1 MERVYITKG
10 EKVYYNEVECIITKI
25 VDINTVTIEE
35 VYSNIPHTVSVHE
48 LQAKTSI
55 KTDVLETLTD
65 AEWEKAKKRYEII
78 VPILSN
84 RGNLDL
90 IKEVAT
96 NSKVSIPTIYRWL
109 KLFDDSGL
117 VSSLAGKKKTGG
129 AGKSR
134 LTNVQEEIINNKLNS
149 VYLNQSRKSITKLI
163 REIQLECSKLGII
176 SPHPNTIRSRVK
188 SISDEEKI
196 RKRLGVKEARY
207 KFEPLKGHYNDA
219 THPLS
224 VVQIDHTR
232 VDIILVDGFDRKP
245 YKRPWITVALDVY
258 SRMVVGVYLSFE
270 PPGALGTGMC
280 IANSILPKE
289 LWLEKHGINADWPCW
304 GIMDTI
310 HVDNAKEFHGNM
322 LKKASHNYGISLQF
336 RPVATPHWGGHIE
349 RILGTFAKEIH
360 NLPGTTFSSEAER
373 KQYQSE
379 KNSSFTLDE
388 FEKWL
393 LIFITKIYHQRKHS
407 SLGMSPLE
415 KYKEGILGNNNVIGR
430 GISPRINDYRR
441 TKLDFMPFFERS
453 VQEYGIVIDHIYYY
467 DDVLRQYIHTTNNNE
482 SKKYIFKRDPRDI
495 SVVYFLDPKTNTY
508 FDIPYRNSSYPPMSI
523 WEYRDII
530 KKIKD
535 SNVYVSEEKIFE
547 AYRELNYLEQINVKQ
562 TAIKRRNIKKDVDL
576 INNSFSEIYENTI
589 DSQSENI
596 EIILPFEDLDDET
609 FNR

>member
-25 VDINTVTIEE
+25 VDINTVSIEE
-35 VYSNIPHTVSVHE
+35 VYTNIPHTVSVHE
-48 LQAKTSI
+48 LQSLDII
-55 KTDVLETLTD
+55 KDDILETLTE

-84 RGNLDL
+84 RGNLDV
-90 IKEVAT
+90 INDVAKD
-96 NSKVSIPTIYRWL
+96 NGVSVPTIYRWL
-109 KLFDDSGL
+109 KFFDESGL

-134 LTNVQEEIINNKLNS
+134 LTNSQEEIISNKIHS

-163 REIQLECSKLGII
+163 REIQLECNRLGIPC
-176 SPHPNTIRSRVK
+176 PHPNTIRSRVK
-188 SISDEEKI
+188 SLSEEEKV

-207 KFEPLKGHYNDA
+207 KFEPLKGHYTDA

-224 VVQIDHTR
+224 IIQIDHTR

-258 SRMVVGVYLSFE
+258 SRMVVGIYLSFE

-280 IANSILPKE
+280 IANAILPKE
-289 LWLEKHGINADWPCW
+289 LWLEKYGISAEWPCW
-304 GIMDTI
+304 GVMDTI

-322 LKKASHNYGISLQF
+322 LKKACLNYGITLQF

-349 RILGTFAKEIH
+349 RIMGTFAREIH

-379 KNSSFTLDE
+379 KNSSFTIDE

-393 LIFITKIYHQRKHS
+393 LIFITKVYHQRKHS
-407 SLGMSPLE
+407 SLGKSPLE
-415 KYKEGILGNNNVIGR
+415 KYKEGILGSNTKIGR
-430 GISPRINDYRR
+430 GIAPRINDYRR
-441 TKLDFMPFFERS
+441 TKLDFMPYFERS

-467 DDVLRQYIHTTNNNE
+467 DDVLRQYIHASNTNE

-495 SVVYFLDPKTNTY
+495 SIVYFLDPKTNSY
-508 FDIPYRNSSYPPMSI
+508 YDIPYRNSSYPPMSI

-530 KKIKD
+530 KKIKEA
-535 SNVYVSEEKIFE
+535 NVDVSEEKIFE
-547 AYRELNYLEQINVKQ
+547 AYRELNYL
-562 TAIKRRNIKKDVDL
+562 
-576 INNSFSEIYENTI
+576 
-589 DSQSENI
+589 
-596 EIILPFEDLDDET
+596 
-609 FNR
+609 